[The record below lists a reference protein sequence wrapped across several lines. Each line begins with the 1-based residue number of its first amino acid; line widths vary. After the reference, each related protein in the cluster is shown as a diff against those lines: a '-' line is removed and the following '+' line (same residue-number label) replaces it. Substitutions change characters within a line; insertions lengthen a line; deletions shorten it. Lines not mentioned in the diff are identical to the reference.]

1 MKKSFVIHTDSLSIL
16 DDLTDEQAG
25 QLFKAIKSYHE
36 GEDSDLDT
44 IIRIAFNPFRN
55 QFQRDQEKYLN
66 RVEVNRANG
75 SKGGKKKV
83 ANASKRKPKVAI
95 LADSDSDSVS
105 DNDSKSVSNSK
116 SDKDKNN
123 IKGLVFAFDSDSFLH
138 TWNLWLNYR
147 REQKKTI
154 KGLTAAQGQMN
165 KLARL
170 SGGSEQTAQKI
181 VMQSIENNWT
191 GLFELKNN
199 NNERG
204 TNGHYTPQQQ
214 ANNRSIVENLIKK
227 RKNR

>member
-105 DNDSKSVSNSK
+105 DNDKEEIYRSFDHLSITLKDYSKLVETWEASDVSRILDSIQNYKENKKYK
-116 SDKDKNN
+116 S
-123 IKGLVFAFDSDSFLH
+123 L
-138 TWNLWLNYR
+138 Y
-147 REQKKTI
+147 
-154 KGLTAAQGQMN
+154 LTARN
-165 KLARL
+165 WL
-170 SGGSEQTAQKI
+170 QTTPRKKVDVKEI
-181 VMQSIENNWT
+181 KHWNN
-191 GLFELKNN
+191 
-199 NNERG
+199 
-204 TNGHYTPQQQ
+204 Q
-214 ANNRSIVENLIKK
+214 
-227 RKNR
+227 